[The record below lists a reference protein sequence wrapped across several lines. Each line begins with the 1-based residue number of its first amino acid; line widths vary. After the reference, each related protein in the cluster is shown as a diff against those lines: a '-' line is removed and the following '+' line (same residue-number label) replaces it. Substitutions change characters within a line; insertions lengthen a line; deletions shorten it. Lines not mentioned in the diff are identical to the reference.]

1 MIIYKSNEK
10 LTEGVICKLAQ
21 KNDAENVRIGK
32 MKDYYAGKQSITY
45 RRMADVNMPN
55 NRIVVNYCKYI
66 ADFLASY
73 LAGQPVEYEGA
84 SPWLTQA
91 LEDNDADGETMDVV
105 TDMNVCGASVELHYT
120 VDGQPRFTNLDPR
133 ECIVVMDGSIEDN
146 ITGFIRIYP
155 VIGAM
160 GDIHHELSVWDAQ
173 ERTDYI
179 LDEGMQKLV
188 RIGSERH
195 SYGAVPIALF
205 KNNKLAQG
213 SFEQVMSMQD
223 ALNKVVSDELN
234 DFEAFVDSYLVLE
247 GLGSTTPE
255 EIAQMKSDR
264 VLLLDPDSKAYWLTK
279 TVNNE
284 HVADMQ
290 DRLEKRI
297 KELGRVPDMFND
309 NWGVESG
316 EAVKMKLAN
325 TEIQAKQQERGLAT
339 GLKRRIA
346 LLGAIGG
353 LFGERVGDV
362 SLKFTRNFKPEEVT
376 GDVAGDIR

>member
-1 MIIYKSNEK
+1 MIIYKTNEPI
-10 LTEGVICKLAQ
+10 TERVICELVK

-32 MKDYYAGKQSITY
+32 MQDYYVGKQGITY
-45 RRMADVNMPN
+45 RTMADPNMPN

-73 LAGQPVEYEGA
+73 LAGQPVKYVGDN
-84 SPWLTQA
+84 PWLA
-91 LEDNDADGETMDVV
+91 EMLEANDADGETMDVV
-105 TDMNVCGASVELHYT
+105 TDMNVCGAAVELHYT
-120 VDGQPRFTNLDPR
+120 VAGAARFTNLNPR
-133 ECIVVMDGSIEDN
+133 ECIVIMDGSIEDN
-146 ITGFIRIYP
+146 ITGFIRVYP
-155 VIGAM
+155 VLDVYGAT
-160 GDIHHELSVWDAQ
+160 HYELSYWDDA
-173 ERTDYI
+173 ERTDFI
-179 LDEGMQKLV
+179 LDESMTNLRRVAVYQHYYGM
-188 RIGSERH
+188 
-195 SYGAVPIALF
+195 VPVALF
-205 KNNKLAQG
+205 KNNKQAQG

-247 GLGSTTPE
+247 GLGSTTSE
-255 EIAQMKSDR
+255 DIAQMKQDR

-297 KELGRVPDMFND
+297 KELGRVPDTYND

-316 EAVKMKLAN
+316 EALKMKLVN

-339 GLKRRIA
+339 GLKRRVE
-346 LLGAIGG
+346 LLGRIARM
-353 LFGERVGDV
+353 FGFKPQPVDFE
-362 SLKFTRNFKPEEVT
+362 FTRNITPTEEESA
-376 GDVAGDIR
+376 DVE